1 VPPALAFGAQT
12 LPEPAITVSYDAGDD
27 DALARE
33 FAPPPARASDA
44 GPGPSADPTFATA
57 RAPTDELTAELEE
70 LFNPAPEATS
80 EPTRTA
86 RLAPLDPADEPTAAS
101 PVLVPGDVEPLDLGS
116 LDLELDMDATA
127 ASSAPRD
134 TITIEQPRP
143 FAGSQDSG
151 LSATVDL
158 QALARA
164 ASADE
169 GPEARTLREALS
181 LLERDYEEE
190 LTASQILDTQAV
202 RAMVEAD
209 RRRG

>member
-1 VPPALAFGAQT
+1 LPALAFGART
-12 LPEPAITVSYDAGDD
+12 LPEPAITVSYDAAGDD
-27 DALARE
+27 DILARE
-33 FAPPPARASDA
+33 FARPSPRASDA
-44 GPGPSADPTFATA
+44 APDMGAPTPFSTA

-70 LFNPAPEATS
+70 LFNPPPEAAS

-86 RLAPLDPADEPTAAS
+86 RLATPDPADEPTAAS
-101 PVLVPGDVEPLDLGS
+101 PVLAPEDVEPLDLGS
-116 LDLELDMDATA
+116 LDLDLDATA

-134 TITIEQPRP
+134 TITIEQLRP
-143 FAGSQDSG
+143 FAGGQDSRQ
-151 LSATVDL
+151 SPPVDL
-158 QALARA
+158 HTLARSA
-164 ASADE
+164 RADE

-202 RAMVEAD
+202 QAMVDND